1 MGDLRVG
8 IVDVSSGESPVDR
21 LTALCIGAETL
32 SLAVGYL
39 FLEGL
44 APLLPQLK
52 KLSRI
57 QLLIGNVVN
66 RLTEEQIQEEQQLN
80 RVGEPEEMF
89 ARGLRD
95 ERDRAALETALC
107 REPKKIAR

>member
-44 APLLPQLK
+44 APLLPVF
-52 KLSRI
+52 S
-57 QLLIGNVVN
+57 
-66 RLTEEQIQEEQQLN
+66 
-80 RVGEPEEMF
+80 F
-89 ARGLRD
+89 
-95 ERDRAALETALC
+95 
-107 REPKKIAR
+107 